1 MLNRIDLAL
10 PHYEATLK
18 AFPGAYNLNWGVQA
32 WMANAHAHVGN
43 WEAAERANAECIALN
58 PDASSGFCQNAIV
71 FRQRGKPTEARALM
85 IQARKLEPKA
95 TLARWEMRFSRW
107 FPNNAAARDT
117 MLGHL
122 RALWVETEPAS

>member
-18 AFPGAYNLNWGVQA
+18 AFPATSNKNWGVQA
-32 WMANAHAHVGN
+32 WLANAHAHVGN
-43 WEAAERANAECIALN
+43 WEAAERANAECIARN

-71 FRQRGKPTEARALM
+71 LRQRGRPTEARALM

-95 TLARWEMRFSRW
+95 TLARWEMRFTRW
-107 FPNNAAARDT
+107 FPNNAAARET

-122 RALWVETEPAS
+122 RALWVETEPTS